1 MLHPDSIQITSTY
14 KSVAGLSAAISG
26 SKKNTFVFFRR
37 MEFWLFLVFS
47 LSVPCFPL
55 LTVFTLVDDCE
66 FARCWL
72 FKSGRSPSPGRKCLS
87 FLPPSVETN
96 FFEQPSEPSHVEDKH
111 SKGGGGGRWG
121 RGGGGAGGA
130 GAGGQ
135 RPTFLSRHPSYVED
149 KHGKVSSPCL
159 QRLPLSSYHNSAT
172 TSHNPSKVTLLKK

>member
-87 FLPPSVETN
+87 FLPASVLDQV
-96 FFEQPSEPSHVEDKH
+96 FWAAIRVEP
-111 SKGGGGGRWG
+111 RW
-121 RGGGGAGGA
+121 R
-130 GAGGQ
+130 Q
-135 RPTFLSRHPSYVED
+135 TRPKFLLSACS
-149 KHGKVSSPCL
+149 VSLCP
-159 QRLPLSSYHNSAT
+159 HII
-172 TSHNPSKVTLLKK
+172 TLLRHLVIKTLNKCLTFCLSFFLRDVKFEGC